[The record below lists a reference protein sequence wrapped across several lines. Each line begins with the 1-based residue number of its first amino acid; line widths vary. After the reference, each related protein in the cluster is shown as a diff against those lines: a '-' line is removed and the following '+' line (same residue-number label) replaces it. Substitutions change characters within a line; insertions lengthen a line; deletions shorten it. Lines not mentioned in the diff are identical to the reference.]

1 MAEIPPAAAEEEEL
15 KLAKRIFDLNKI
27 IEENSS
33 LLMNLKAE
41 LSEIRTDHQKWIK
54 KIEDLDIRL
63 DSKFSEITHE
73 FNEINNNYSIETRR
87 IEEKINTKVL
97 ELEPKIQ
104 ELSEK
109 ASNNYSE
116 ISERITAI
124 QEELNKKVTSDTFE
138 DIKNGFS
145 ERINDLNQKIEALEN
160 NLNFKY
166 NTIETVIGEKEQ
178 KIISSYDE
186 KFLGI
191 RKDFD
196 EENSKIS
203 NELNLVS
210 ETLQMLVES
219 VQNINKVNENHN
231 DVLDSYQSAFSDLKD
246 TIKEIISI
254 SKEDQK
260 ELFDSFSTILESNNE
275 DIRTEITVTTQTLL
289 DSDKNI
295 IDKSKELF
303 MQKKS
308 GDELKQTIIELTG
321 EIRSE
326 SQKTRDDLL
335 KGLQSNV
342 EEYEKVITEQNINIK
357 SFQEELELF
366 KKEIHAIIDR
376 KVNEKYEVVYKLLG
390 RVLTLSEEH
399 ALLLK
404 ASEIK
409 LPLKSKR
416 LPEITTNLSQSEDEA
431 SSSDSLEDEDEKEK
445 GI

>member
-33 LLMNLKAE
+33 LLMNLKGE

-63 DSKFSEITHE
+63 DSKFSEITNE

-308 GDELKQTIIELTG
+308 GDELKQTIIELAG

-409 LPLKSKR
+409 SPLKSKR

>member
-33 LLMNLKAE
+33 LLMNLKGE

-63 DSKFSEITHE
+63 DSKFSEITNE

-260 ELFDSFSTILESNNE
+260 ELFDSFSTIMESNNE

-308 GDELKQTIIELTG
+308 GDELKQTIIELAG